1 MIDIQR
7 IREDVAAYKKVC
19 EYKKKSIDIDKL
31 MQLDD
36 KRKELQLQLDQAKFQ
51 QKELAAAQD
60 YEWAKNLKTQ
70 IQETE
75 KAYNQIVEE
84 LNILLLQCPNFI
96 HPDVPVWKDEDEN
109 IVIRT
114 YGTPTQFDFEPKDHE
129 DLGKALGIID
139 KEKAAQV
146 TGARFAYLKGDI
158 VHLQNAIAAF
168 TFDVIT
174 SQETLQKIIDT
185 NNIPTTAKPFT
196 PVIPPL
202 MINFQTANKMGR
214 LHPIEDRFTFPEDN
228 FMMIGSAE
236 HSLGPIHMDEVIP
249 ANQLPIRYAANT
261 PAFRREAGTYGK
273 DTKGILRMHQFDK
286 IEMETFCLPEDGLA
300 EQDLIIAI
308 QEYLIQQLE
317 LPYEVM
323 AVCTWDMGN
332 LDYRQID
339 INTYIPS
346 QGKYRETHTSD
357 YMTDYQA
364 RRLNIKY
371 KKEDGTRDYV
381 HMNDATAF
389 ALGRIMIAIIENYQ
403 TVDGKVRIPTVL
415 QPYMHGKQ
423 IIG

>member
-1 MIDIQR
+1 MIDINR
-7 IREDVAAYKKVC
+7 IRADVEAYKQICANKN
-19 EYKKKSIDIDKL
+19 KNIDVDAL
-31 MQLDD
+31 LLLDN
-36 KRKELQLQLDQAKFQ
+36 KRKELQQKIDTMKHEQKTLAENKNYEEAKKLKIEI
-51 QKELAAAQD
+51 QKIE
-60 YEWAKNLKTQ
+60 EEHSKK
-70 IQETE
+70 
-75 KAYNQIVEE
+75 VRE
-84 LNILLLQCPNFI
+84 LNVVLLQCPNFI
-96 HPDVPVWKDEDEN
+96 HPDVPVGKNEDEN
-109 IVIRT
+109 VVIRQ
-114 YGTPTQFDFEPKDHE
+114 YGTPKTFDFPVKDHE

-158 VHLQNAIAAF
+158 VHMQNAVAAF

-174 SQETLQKIIDT
+174 DTNILQKIINDKWLKIKAT
-185 NNIPTTAKPFT
+185 PFT

-202 MINFQTANKMGR
+202 MINFETAEKMGR
-214 LHPIEDRFTFPEDN
+214 LHPMEDRFTFPEDK

-236 HSLGPIHMDEVIP
+236 HSLGPIHMDEVLD
-249 ANQLPIRYAANT
+249 AKDLPIRYVANT

-300 EQDLIIAI
+300 EQELIVGI
-308 QEYLIQQLE
+308 QEYLLQKLE

-323 AVCTWDMGN
+323 AVCTGDMGN

-371 KKEDGTRDYV
+371 KKQDGTREYI

-389 ALGRIMIAIIENYQ
+389 AMGRILIAIIENNQ
-403 TVDGKVRIPTVL
+403 TADGKIQIPTVL
-415 QPYMHGKQ
+415 QPYMHGKT

>member
-7 IREDVAAYKKVC
+7 IRENIQTYKKVC
-19 EYKKKSIDIDKL
+19 EHKKKDIDVDLLLK
-31 MQLDD
+31 LDD
-36 KRKELQLQLDQAKFQ
+36 TRKELQLKIDQTKFQ

-60 YEWAKNLKTQ
+60 YQWAKNLKTQ
-70 IQETE
+70 IQEVE
-75 KAYNQIVEE
+75 KDYNQTIEE
-84 LNILLLQCPNFI
+84 LNSILLQCPNFI
-96 HPDVPVWKDEDEN
+96 HPDVPVGEDEDEN
-109 IVIRT
+109 VVIRT
-114 YGTPTQFDFEPKDHE
+114 YGTATQFDFEPKDHE
-129 DLGKALGIID
+129 DLWKALGIID

-158 VHLQNAIAAF
+158 VHLQNAIAAL
-168 TFDVIT
+168 TFDVVT
-174 SQETLQKIIDT
+174 NQETLQKIIDA
-185 NNIPTTAKPFT
+185 NNIPTTAKPFI

-202 MINFQTANKMGR
+202 MINFETANKMGR
-214 LHPIEDRFTFPEDN
+214 LYPIDDRFTFPEDN

-249 ANQLPIRYAANT
+249 AEDLPMRYIANT

-286 IEMETFCLPEDGLA
+286 MEMETFSLPEDGLA
-300 EQDLIIAI
+300 EQDLIVAI

-323 AVCTWDMGN
+323 AVCTGDMGN

-371 KKEDGTRDYV
+371 KKEDGTREYV

-403 TVDGKVRIPTVL
+403 TSDGKIRIPTVL

-423 IIG
+423 IIE